1 MKLLYVWFGLV
12 YGFVK
17 EIGIK
22 KIFENVGNNFVEEKG
37 FNDEWFVYILFN
49 DIFDLYIV

>member
-1 MKLLYVWFGLV
+1 MCGLVWFMDLLKRLGL
-12 YGFVK
+12 
-17 EIGIK
+17 K